1 MKYATRILVSV
12 IAVSKSQ
19 EFLLKVRRLFILFF
33 VFILFFAAV
42 FTSTR
47 RIFFDDDT
55 RGSTSTT
62 SRFLTTSYTNQTQC
76 HDSLGPCEPSSAH
89 NPNGISIS
97 AAVFAQITA
106 ECSYTLQWDAPSS
119 SPQNC
124 PSHGRSGPPSNTW
137 FPGPTRVLNPNGI
150 SIGSAVFARLTS
162 VADRQTDRQTARYLV
177 GNNRPHLHIRS
188 TGDAVLTILDMV

>member
-1 MKYATRILVSV
+1 MSV

-33 VFILFFAAV
+33 AVV

-55 RGSTSTT
+55 RDSTSTT
-62 SRFLTTSYTNQTQC
+62 SGCFLTTSYTNLT

-106 ECSYTLQWDAPSS
+106 ECSYTLQWDAPSP

-124 PSHGRSGPPSNTW
+124 LPMGDLDPNLIHGSPGPPESST
-137 FPGPTRVLNPNGI
+137 
-150 SIGSAVFARLTS
+150 
-162 VADRQTDRQTARYLV
+162 QTASRSVQPFLHGSLV
-177 GNNRPHLHIRS
+177 
-188 TGDAVLTILDMV
+188 